1 MIKALKDSITH
12 VYLKKTLYFDEIALE
27 VHAMM
32 RSSQCIVKSGII
44 DKNTKIIFRT
54 SCSKLTVGIE
64 LSIETFQ
71 LNDRK

>member
-1 MIKALKDSITH
+1 
-12 VYLKKTLYFDEIALE
+12 
-27 VHAMM
+27 MM
-32 RSSQCIVKSGII
+32 RSNQSIVKSGII

-71 LNDRK
+71 LNDKK